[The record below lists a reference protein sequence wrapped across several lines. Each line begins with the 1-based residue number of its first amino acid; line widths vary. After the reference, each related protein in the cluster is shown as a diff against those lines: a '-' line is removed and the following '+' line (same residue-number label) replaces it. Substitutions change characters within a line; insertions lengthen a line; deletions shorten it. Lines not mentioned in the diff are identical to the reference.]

1 MSAVAQFP
9 FLTIVQTYFLQPA
22 SGSKVQ
28 GERWAPGSNFARVS
42 PGTTASL
49 PANLLLHCL
58 HLACSSCLLV
68 TYLHGAFWL
77 LDPCFLSCIF
87 ACFVPAICW
96 CRHRR
101 PILPLAT
108 FSNLHCCRH
117 SYQPFAMVSHDDYQ
131 AVSYSLSVIVIERS
145 AFPGLLFR
153 LLFQMLLL

>member
-1 MSAVAQFP
+1 MKDSLGRVSGQKVSAVAQFP

-68 TYLHGAFWL
+68 TSLHGAFWL

-101 PILPLAT
+101 PILPLSPISTVVAIFINHLPWFPMMT
-108 FSNLHCCRH
+108 IKL
-117 SYQPFAMVSHDDYQ
+117 SH
-131 AVSYSLSVIVIERS
+131 VLSL
-145 AFPGLLFR
+145 
-153 LLFQMLLL
+153 